1 MTRRAGTLLVLLA
14 AAACGDGGPATVTG
28 DVFVVLDTGAEI
40 DVVGAPVRLIEER
53 ASTDT
58 ALARLCAVRRDE
70 LAAAVA
76 DDGDPEE
83 VRRAVSDRAWEAR
96 ETLLAREALR
106 ATTTGGDARF
116 RLDSLAPGSYRV
128 VTDAVV
134 QGERWSWMEPA
145 TLRGGDS
152 LHVPLGNHN
161 ADGDPFRCQ
170 LLRAMEADA
179 DG

>member
-1 MTRRAGTLLVLLA
+1 MRGAGTFLVLLA
-14 AAACGDGGPATVTG
+14 AAGCGGGGPATVTG

-70 LAAAVA
+70 LAAAGA
-76 DDGDPEE
+76 DAEE
-83 VRRAVSDRAWEAR
+83 ARRAVSDRAWEAR
-96 ETLLAREALR
+96 ERLLAGEALR
-106 ATTTGGDARF
+106 ATVTGAGARF
-116 RLDSLAPGSYRV
+116 RIDSLAPGSYRV

-134 QGERWSWMEPA
+134 QGERWNWMEPA
-145 TLRGGDS
+145 ALRGGDS
-152 LHVPLGNHN
+152 LHVALGNHN

-170 LLRAMEADA
+170 LLRAIEADA
-179 DG
+179 EG

>member
-1 MTRRAGTLLVLLA
+1 MRGAGTLLLLLA
-14 AAACGDGGPATVTG
+14 TAGCGGGGPATVTG
-28 DVFVVLDTGAEI
+28 DVFVVLETGAEI
-40 DVVGAPVRLIEER
+40 DVVDAPVRLIEER

-70 LAAAVA
+70 LAASSGG
-76 DDGDPEE
+76 GDAEE
-83 VRRAVSDRAWEAR
+83 ARRAVSDRAWEAR

-106 ATTTGGDARF
+106 ATATGADARF
-116 RLDSLAPGSYRV
+116 RIDSVAPGSYRV

-145 TLRGGDS
+145 ALRGDS
-152 LHVPLGNHN
+152 LHVSLGNHN

-170 LLRAMEADA
+170 LLRAMEAD
-179 DG
+179 GEG